1 MLTDATCSLLADRQH
16 HAPYGLAGG
25 GKGARG
31 VTYLLDGD
39 SATRLDGKSTHE
51 LEAGDVVS
59 LRTPGGGG
67 YGDPADR
74 DPGAIRRDL
83 RLGKLSA
90 EAARDAYGYE
100 E

>member
-1 MLTDATCSLLADRQH
+1 MLFRSPSRRSRRTASGSRSLGS
-16 HAPYGLAGG
+16 PYPPPP
-25 GKGARG
+25 
-31 VTYLLDGD
+31 
-39 SATRLDGKSTHE
+39 
-51 LEAGDVVS
+51 GDVVS

-74 DPGAIRRDL
+74 DPEAVRRDL

-90 EAARDAYGYE
+90 EAAREVYGYE

>member
-1 MLTDATCSLLADRQH
+1 
-16 HAPYGLAGG
+16 
-25 GKGARG
+25 
-31 VTYLLDGD
+31 
-39 SATRLDGKSTHE
+39 
-51 LEAGDVVS
+51 VS

-67 YGDPADR
+67 YGDPDER
-74 DPGAIRRDL
+74 DPEAVRRDV